1 MTQQIIKEE
10 ELLKQLIGEWQ
21 VGIAMKTSE
30 ERVIT
35 GCGEMA
41 AVDKGASINI
51 EINARI
57 EGHDDYYENDI
68 WSFNPEKRQIH
79 LFNITPEG
87 EIRDHVGKWKDD
99 TFLELKWRGG
109 FEDQENEE
117 IIHAKWV
124 TKDQIE
130 IRKTHYT
137 HGKKLMITDY
147 VFKRKESTQAI

>member
-35 GCGEMA
+35 GCGEMS

-68 WSFNPEKRQIH
+68 WSF
-79 LFNITPEG
+79 
-87 EIRDHVGKWKDD
+87 
-99 TFLELKWRGG
+99 
-109 FEDQENEE
+109 
-117 IIHAKWV
+117 
-124 TKDQIE
+124 
-130 IRKTHYT
+130 
-137 HGKKLMITDY
+137 
-147 VFKRKESTQAI
+147 